1 MPYIN
6 PIKRAQIDPFIE
18 GICKC
23 GWEDAGDLN
32 YIITRI
38 ALSKTPCRY
47 SEMNEIIG
55 ALECAKQEIYRR
67 CVADLENWARD
78 KHGDLKEIEEV
89 QEVVRK
95 RYAL

>member
-1 MPYIN
+1 MPYII
-6 PIKRAQIDPFIE
+6 PESRKHIDPFIDPL
-18 GICKC
+18 CKC
-23 GWEDAGDLN
+23 GWDTAGDLN

-38 ALSKTPCRY
+38 ALSRTPCRY

-78 KHGDLKEIEEV
+78 KHGDLAEFAEV

-95 RYAL
+95 RYAT